1 MTRARSGIFDPMR
14 LGGCY
19 VYTEA
24 SPAVWILS
32 PEFAGELLPCRES
45 LFRRQQYQSSAYAF
59 RVALQG
65 DGAPSWTRVWSYIGL
80 GKIFDV
86 TSQRERASCRLFNS
100 AAYACAQC
108 HMQLASTASPRSA
121 NNSAHLNNIGH
132 NTYPGCFRCHDG
144 SHNTKDGKSMFVA
157 SENVRFS

>member
-14 LGGCY
+14 LGAAMFTRKRHLRFGF
-19 VYTEA
+19 
-24 SPAVWILS
+24 SPQSSLANYCL
-32 PEFAGELLPCRES
+32 AES
-45 LFRRQQYQSSAYAF
+45 LFRLQQYKSSAYAF